1 MSMLNV
7 VDATELID
15 GYMNRLIAQR
25 RLFDNVFKEGVLS
38 VLIVDPDNL
47 LSINQ
52 YTKENPDLGVK
63 YVDFSKCEEEDS
75 ELIERQIKQ
84 GGYKG
89 FLFDNIDEVGWVKN
103 KVELEYLIKNSL
115 KRANLPMDLD
125 DIMIGCRCKE
135 IPEYLKGKSMQ
146 MVIIE
151 V

>member
-25 RLFDNVFKEGVLS
+25 RLFDSVFKEGVLS

-52 YTKENPDLGVK
+52 YAKENTGLGVK

-125 DIMIGCRCKE
+125 VIMIGCRCKE

-146 MVIIE
+146 MVIIK

>member
-1 MSMLNV
+1 M

-52 YTKENPDLGVK
+52 YAKENPGVGVK
-63 YVDFSKCEEEDS
+63 YVDFSKCEEDDS

-103 KVELEYLIKNSL
+103 KVELEYLIENSL
-115 KRANLPMDLD
+115 KRADLSMDSYD
-125 DIMIGCRCKE
+125 MMIGCRCKK